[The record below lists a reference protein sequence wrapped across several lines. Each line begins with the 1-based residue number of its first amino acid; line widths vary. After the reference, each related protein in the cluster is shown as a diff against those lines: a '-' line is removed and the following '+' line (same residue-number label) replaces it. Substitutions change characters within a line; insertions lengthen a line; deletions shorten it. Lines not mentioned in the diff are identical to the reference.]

1 MAHAFRRRGWDV
13 GVVSMLPLEYPG
25 SDTGGVRIATL
36 GLARGTPDP
45 RGLLRLR
52 RILRRWRPDVLHSH
66 MVHANLLARAARPLL
81 DVPVLVSTIHN
92 EDEGAHWR
100 YLAYR
105 LSHRLSD
112 VTTAVSRGAVRAA
125 VRRRAAPEGGVLM
138 VQNGIDTTA
147 YRADARLRAAT
158 RASLG
163 LSDRFTW
170 LAVGRLYP
178 PKAYPDMISAFARAR
193 ARHPASR
200 LLIAGRGPLEE
211 LILSRIREASVDR
224 DVVLLGVR
232 ADVPAL
238 MQAADGFVMSSAWEG
253 LPLVLLEAAASSL
266 PIVATDVGGT
276 RDVVLPGVTGFI
288 VPPRDA
294 TSLAGAMDDLMAM
307 PPESRRAL
315 GEAGRKRVAE
325 TFDLEL
331 VANRWEAIYLEQL
344 RARRRA

>member
-1 MAHAFRRRGWDV
+1 
-13 GVVSMLPLEYPG
+13 
-25 SDTGGVRIATL
+25 
-36 GLARGTPDP
+36 
-45 RGLLRLR
+45 
-52 RILRRWRPDVLHSH
+52 

-81 DVPVLVSTIHN
+81 DVPVVVSTIHN

-112 VTTAVSRGAVRAA
+112 VTTAVSRGAVRAT

-138 VQNGIDTTA
+138 VQNEIDTTA

-163 LSDRFTW
+163 LSDHFTW

-193 ARHPASR
+193 AQPSR
-200 LLIAGRGPLEE
+200 RAVCSSRDGDPWKSS
-211 LILSRIREASVDR
+211 ILFPIREASVDR

-232 ADVPAL
+232 SDVPAL

-253 LPLVLLEAAASSL
+253 LPLVLLEAAACF
-266 PIVATDVGGT
+266 AAHRGDRRRRHQGC
-276 RDVVLPGVTGFI
+276 R
-288 VPPRDA
+288 PPRRHRVHRPSARSDVARWCDGRSHGDA
-294 TSLAGAMDDLMAM
+294 ARVAASA
-307 PPESRRAL
+307 R
-315 GEAGRKRVAE
+315 EAGRKRITE
-325 TFDLEL
+325 TFIFEL
-331 VANRWEAIYLEQL
+331 IADCWEAIYLKNTASSPTRL
-344 RARRRA
+344 R